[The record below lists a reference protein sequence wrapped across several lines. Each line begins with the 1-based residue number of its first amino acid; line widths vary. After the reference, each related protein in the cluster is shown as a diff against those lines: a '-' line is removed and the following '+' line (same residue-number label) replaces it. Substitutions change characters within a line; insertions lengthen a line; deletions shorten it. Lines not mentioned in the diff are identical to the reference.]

1 MRKQNELNNIID
13 SLTKEIKKL
22 NNQIEDMKHQ
32 SEFSQ
37 VKDMQQKGKMMMEI
51 REEKDKI

>member
-22 NNQIEDMKHQ
+22 NNQIEDMKQQ